1 MRAKT
6 YLLHVIFA
14 VPLVAT
20 ITAFAADDVAYPTVG
35 DLSRVQGETI
45 MFDAKA
51 KRADA
56 KAKMQES
63 VARAGDDPAM
73 LNTQS
78 QSVVASELPTVTG
91 ISGAKG
97 RLFATFRYPNN
108 TTTVARSGEV
118 IPGGFTVAEVS
129 LDRAVLTKGDRR
141 IPLQT
146 GVAVAAPDQN
156 SLSQPML
163 PGAPLMRPGRP

>member
-1 MRAKT
+1 MHAKT
-6 YLLHVIFA
+6 HLLHFVFA
-14 VPLVAT
+14 MPLVAS
-20 ITAFAADDVAYPTVG
+20 IAVFAADDVAYPTVG

-56 KAKMQES
+56 KAKMQENI
-63 VARAGDDPAM
+63 AKAGDDPS
-73 LNTQS
+73 TQS
-78 QSVVASELPTVTG
+78 MLTQSVVTSELPTVTG
-91 ISGAKG
+91 ISGAQG
-97 RLFATFRYPNN
+97 RLFATFHYPNG
-108 TTTVARSGEV
+108 TTSVARSGEV

-146 GVAVAAPDQN
+146 GVAASEP
-156 SLSQPML
+156 SKSSQPML
-163 PGAPLMRPGRP
+163 PGTGRP